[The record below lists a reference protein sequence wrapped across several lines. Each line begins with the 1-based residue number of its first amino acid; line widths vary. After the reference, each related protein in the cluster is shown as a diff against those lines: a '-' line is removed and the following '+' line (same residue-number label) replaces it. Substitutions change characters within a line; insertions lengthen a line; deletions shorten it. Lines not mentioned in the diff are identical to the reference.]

1 MIYEIH
7 LVDLPSFKDS
17 IKIKPFEDFIDTNI
31 GTKIESG
38 FDVLGNV
45 SISLEELLK
54 EFKNALERMVEGCL
68 SDIKFDFIYFYEY
81 GFQIFKVKQDYKI
94 KDDRVYFELEV

>member
-1 MIYEIH
+1 MTYEIH
-7 LVDLPSFKDS
+7 LVDLQSFKEN
-17 IKIKPFEDFIDTNI
+17 IKIKDFEENIDTNI
-31 GTKIESG
+31 GIKHESG

-54 EFKNALERMVEGCL
+54 EFQVGLEQMVEGCF
-68 SDIKFDFIYFYEY
+68 SEIKFDFIYFYEHD
-81 GFQIFKVKQDYKI
+81 FQIFKVKQDYKI

>member
-54 EFKNALERMVEGCL
+54 EFQGGLEQMLEGCF
-68 SDIKFDFIYFYEY
+68 SDIKFYFIYFHEY
-81 GFQIFKVKQDYKI
+81 DFQIFKVKQDYKI

>member
-1 MIYEIH
+1 MTYEIH
-7 LVDLPSFKDS
+7 LEDLHSFKDE
-17 IKIKPFEDFIDTNI
+17 IKIKPFEVNIDTNI
-31 GTKIESG
+31 GVKHESG

-54 EFKNALERMVEGCL
+54 EFQNGLKQMVEGCF

-81 GFQIFKVKQDYKI
+81 DFQIFKVKQDYKI
-94 KDDRVYFELEV
+94 KDDRVYFELED

>member
-31 GTKIESG
+31 GVKHETG

-54 EFKNALERMVEGCL
+54 EFQSGLEQMLEGCF

-81 GFQIFKVKQDYKI
+81 DFQIFKVKQDYKI